1 METQGGG
8 GDLSTPQAV
17 RSWLSQNHPK
27 QLSLLDKFEMEL
39 RLGRLSAS
47 RPRHGSNSSNS
58 ANETYG
64 GIAGHD
70 RRQVTFLTLELL
82 VRLIGVTKWKNAAQL
97 LIFLRGLGREL
108 HAVGGFREPCI
119 GNIIRRVM
127 CACREEVITMV
138 TTTEE
143 GKDNKGENEDS
154 MERIDENFVK
164 SFNVGMSLKKRNNT
178 TSSAA
183 GGLSLASILWA
194 HPQHYIKRSSSNVN
208 NSKLRSNSFSSVD
221 SNSHNNSD
229 KVVDYS
235 FPPAYFVHYPHFRPA
250 VMEAMKEIMLDLED
264 TYKNIDNQATSHI
277 HAGEV
282 ILVYGRSKTVES
294 FLKAAAKKRQ
304 FQVIVCESAPHFA
317 GHIMAKSLADS
328 GIDTTVIYDSAT
340 FATMARVNKVLMPA
354 HAVLANGGLIAPS
367 GSHMVA
373 LAAAQNSVPVVS
385 ITGMFKLCPLFPH
398 EGQDTLQD
406 LVSPSSVVDRIELNN
421 EVMDQV
427 EFINP
432 VHDYIPPH
440 LINLFVTNIGAFQP
454 SYVYRLLAEY
464 YHSDDWETF
473 E

>member
-1 METQGGG
+1 
-8 GDLSTPQAV
+8 
-17 RSWLSQNHPK
+17 
-27 QLSLLDKFEMEL
+27 
-39 RLGRLSAS
+39 
-47 RPRHGSNSSNS
+47 
-58 ANETYG
+58 
-64 GIAGHD
+64 
-70 RRQVTFLTLELL
+70 
-82 VRLIGVTKWKNAAQL
+82 
-97 LIFLRGLGREL
+97 
-108 HAVGGFREPCI
+108 
-119 GNIIRRVM
+119 
-127 CACREEVITMV
+127 
-138 TTTEE
+138 
-143 GKDNKGENEDS
+143 
-154 MERIDENFVK
+154 
-164 SFNVGMSLKKRNNT
+164 
-178 TSSAA
+178 
-183 GGLSLASILWA
+183 
-194 HPQHYIKRSSSNVN
+194 
-208 NSKLRSNSFSSVD
+208 
-221 SNSHNNSD
+221 
-229 KVVDYS
+229 
-235 FPPAYFVHYPHFRPA
+235 
-250 VMEAMKEIMLDLED
+250 MKEIMLDLED

-282 ILVYGRSKTVES
+282 ILVYGRSKTVQS